1 MSSVYNGIEATA
13 GEVRLPAPKPPRYSL
28 DYVAHDGDSCNF
40 RPQIEVHATIGYDL
54 DEAAIEIRS
63 VTVDAVVMFAR
74 PCFVQGREVDFT
86 ADELAAHV
94 PFVRAAVNADEAWRE
109 RAIESAE
116 EADRCGDDY

>member
-1 MSSVYNGIEATA
+1 MSSIYNGIEATT
-13 GEVRLPAPKPPRYSL
+13 GIRLPAPKPPRYSL

-63 VTVDAVVMFAR
+63 VTVDAVVLFSR

-86 ADELAAHV
+86 AAELEAHM
-94 PFVRAAVNADEAWRE
+94 PFVLAAVNADEAWRE
-109 RAIESAE
+109 RAIESAI
-116 EADRCGDDY
+116 EADRCGDGD